1 VSDGA
6 PRHQTVVAVVHGDP
20 GPELPHPPGL
30 LGGAVLRPHPE
41 EPSPHP
47 EPVGAVMVAQFD
59 PEAALRPEQWFAAPV
74 VAYRVDRRVHI
85 PGPDRLP
92 ERALVQ
98 CSFVRRL
105 PPLTR
110 AEFAAHWNDVHA
122 PLVPVHHPGVARYV
136 QHVVVEPLTADA
148 PEVDGIAQLHFAS
161 TDDFRHRYYDSE
173 AGRALVGADVATF
186 IDRPRGWR
194 IHAQETRIPA

>member
-1 VSDGA
+1 MSGEA
-6 PRHQTVVAVVHGDP
+6 LHQTVVVVVHGP
-20 GPELPHPPGL
+20 VGPAGPRAAGL
-30 LGGAVLRPHPE
+30 YDAAVLRPHPE

-47 EPVGAVMVAQFD
+47 DAVGAVVVAHLD
-59 PEAALRPEQWFAAPV
+59 PDVEPRPEEWFDVPV
-74 VAYRVDRRVHI
+74 VAYRVEERVQM

-92 ERALVQ
+92 AAAVVQ

-122 PLVPVHHPGVARYV
+122 PLVPVHHPGVVRYV
-136 QHVVVEPLTADA
+136 QHVVMEPLTPDA
-148 PEVDGIAQLHFAS
+148 PEVDGIAQLSFAT
-161 TDDFRHRYYDSE
+161 TDDFRDRYYDSE

-194 IHAQETRIPA
+194 IHAQQTRIPA